1 MKTLK
6 SFVWMLAMTAAILT
20 ASCSGS
26 GSVEAKLDKYVPDD
40 VDLVFT
46 GDIQRAVEATGS
58 TIEDG
63 AIKPSAMLED
73 MIGTMSAGDRDILR
87 KFLSFKGMDWT
98 NGVVAVRLNGM
109 NPEALFIWSVTNE
122 KEFARRARYTNV

>member
-46 GDIQRAVEATGS
+46 GDIQRAGEATGS

-63 AIKPSAMLED
+63 AIHPSA
-73 MIGTMSAGDRDILR
+73 TSCANSC
-87 KFLSFKGMDWT
+87 LSKAWT
-98 NGVVAVRLNGM
+98 GPTASLPCV
-109 NPEALFIWSVTNE
+109 
-122 KEFARRARYTNV
+122 

>member
-73 MIGTMSAGDRDILR
+73 MIGTMSAGDATSCANSC
-87 KFLSFKGMDWT
+87 LSKAWT
-98 NGVVAVRLNGM
+98 GPTASLPCV
-109 NPEALFIWSVTNE
+109 
-122 KEFARRARYTNV
+122 